1 MTITNLLINYLA
13 FNDATVSNSPNLKL
27 ADLTYKFN
35 SSCSSKVQT
44 QDIEINPGETMSM
57 FSSSR
62 TINSV
67 LGTQLSLQK
76 QATFNT
82 YRITANSDIFRTSRA
97 TPQVGNVDLAISK
110 NGGLATL
117 SIVAG
122 TLDWS
127 AVQIGDVIE
136 ISPLWSMVNQGKF
149 SVIAKTASTIIYKN
163 LNAVVES
170 KAAVPNVST
179 LYKIYS
185 NGFSANSIQIG
196 DKFQLGAPFYQISQ
210 GTYTITAVSPEFIE
224 FLSQSIS
231 GLPDQTGIIMAS
243 DTLAAY
249 GDAKGFLFIIAQN
262 KVAIHLNASTEDNV
276 IIEPCVPNVADK
288 AGIMIKQGLFFS
300 LEIKNLSNDIAKLIV
315 VTSE

>member
-13 FNDATVSNSPNLKL
+13 FNDATVSNNPNLKL

-44 QDIEINPGETMSM
+44 QDIEINPGETVAM

-62 TINSV
+62 VINNVS
-67 LGTQLSLQK
+67 GTQLSLQK
-76 QATFNT
+76 QVAFNT
-82 YRITANSDIFRTSRA
+82 YRITADSDIFRARRA
-97 TPQVGNVDLAISK
+97 TPQVGNVDLAITK

-117 SIVAG
+117 SITAG

-127 AVQIGDVIE
+127 AVQVGDILE
-136 ISPLWSMVNQGKF
+136 LSPLWSIVNQGKF
-149 SVIAKTASTIIYKN
+149 TVIAKTASTIIYKN

-170 KAAVPNVST
+170 KTGVANVNT
-179 LYKIYS
+179 LTKIYS
-185 NGFSANSIQIG
+185 NGFSTNSVQVG

-210 GTYTITAVSPEFIE
+210 GTYTITAVSPEYIE

-231 GLPDQTGIIMAS
+231 GLPDQTAVTMVAG
-243 DTLAAY
+243 TLAAY

-262 KVAIHLNASTEDNV
+262 KVAVLLNGSTDENV
-276 IIEPCVPNVADK
+276 VIEPCIPNVADK

-300 LEIKNLSNDIAKLIV
+300 LEIKNMSNDIAKLIV